1 MNEAAWPH
9 ADIPPRPTEAL
20 LIEHL
25 PTLDAQRVVCT
36 SAGRAQAAFVA
47 ARRWPSA
54 EVECLYLDLYRA
66 ELARA
71 AMGECPTNLAIRCDV
86 DFQATD
92 VDLAVLPLSSTGE
105 AELTR
110 ELLQSAFVRL
120 KMGGTLL
127 ASTDNVRDSW
137 LGDELAKLE
146 RRVERIV
153 AETGVV
159 YRLVK
164 RQPLKRVRDFSCEVV
179 FRDGERLLR
188 AVTRPGVFSHRHV
201 DPGARRL
208 MEAMTV
214 SPGDRVF
221 DIGCGWGAVALAA
234 AARSAEAHV
243 FAIDSHARAV
253 ACTAHAAELNG
264 LANLTVRHT
273 ASGDC
278 DQPGSY
284 DLALANP
291 PYYGNFRIAE
301 LFLDAAH
308 RALRPRGRVV
318 VVTKLVEWYEEHMSR
333 WFDELEVN
341 EQRGYQIV
349 SGVRSAR

>member
-1 MNEAAWPH
+1 MSDVTWPH
-9 ADIPPRPTEAL
+9 ADVPPRPTEAL
-20 LIEHL
+20 VIAQL
-25 PTLDAQRVVCT
+25 PTVDVQRVICT
-36 SAGRAQAAFVA
+36 SPGRAQAAYVA
-47 ARRWPSA
+47 ARRWSSA

-66 ELARA
+66 QLAQTA
-71 AMGECPTNLAIRCDV
+71 VDNGPANLTIRCGD

-92 VDLAVLPLSSTGE
+92 VDLAFLPLSSTGE

-120 KMGGTLL
+120 KIDGMLI

-137 LGDELAKLE
+137 LFDELSKFE

-159 YRLVK
+159 YRLIK
-164 RQPLKRVRDFSCEVV
+164 RKPLKKVRDFSCEVV
-179 FRDGERLLR
+179 FRDGEQLLK

-208 MEAMTV
+208 LEAMTV
-214 SPGDRVF
+214 STGDRVF
-221 DIGCGWGAVALAA
+221 DIGCGWGTVALAA
-234 AARSAEAHV
+234 AGRAADAHV
-243 FAIDSHARAV
+243 LAIDSHARAI
-253 ACTAHAAELNG
+253 ACTNHAAELNG
-264 LANLTVRHT
+264 FKNLVTSHT

-291 PYYGNFRIAE
+291 PYYGNYRIAE
-301 LFLDAAH
+301 LFLDAAQ
-308 RALRPRGRVV
+308 RALRPRGRII
-318 VVTKLVEWYEEHMSR
+318 VVTKLVDWYLEHMPQ
-333 WFDELEVN
+333 WFDLDEVS
-341 EQRGYQIV
+341 EQRGYQV
-349 SGVRSAR
+349 LSGVKA

>member
-1 MNEAAWPH
+1 MNEATWPH

-20 LIEHL
+20 LIEQL
-25 PTLDAQRVVCT
+25 ATLDAQRVLCT
-36 SAGRAQAAFVA
+36 SLGRAQAAFVA
-47 ARRWPSA
+47 ARQWPTA

-71 AMGECPTNLAIRCDV
+71 AIGECPPNLTIRCDV
-86 DFQATD
+86 DFHTTD

-120 KMGGTLL
+120 KLGGTLL

-137 LGDELAKLE
+137 LLDELAKLE

-214 SPGDRVF
+214 SAGERVI

-234 AARSAEAHV
+234 AARSPDAQV
-243 FAIDSHARAV
+243 LAIDSHARAI
-253 ACTAHAAELNG
+253 ACTSHAAELNG
-264 LANLTVRHT
+264 LTNLQVLHT
-273 ASGDC
+273 ARGDC

-308 RALRPRGRVV
+308 RALRPQGRIV

-333 WFDELEVN
+333 WFNDIEVS

-349 SGVRSAR
+349 AGVRNAK

>member
-1 MNEAAWPH
+1 M
-9 ADIPPRPTEAL
+9 
-20 LIEHL
+20 IEHL
-25 PTLDAQRVVCT
+25 PTLDAQRVLCT

-153 AETGVV
+153 AETAWCI
-159 YRLVK
+159 
-164 RQPLKRVRDFSCEVV
+164 DS
-179 FRDGERLLR
+179 
-188 AVTRPGVFSHRHV
+188 SN
-201 DPGARRL
+201 
-208 MEAMTV
+208 V
-214 SPGDRVF
+214 SRSSACAIFP
-221 DIGCGWGAVALAA
+221 
-234 AARSAEAHV
+234 ARSC
-243 FAIDSHARAV
+243 FATVNDCCGPLLAR
-253 ACTAHAAELNG
+253 E
-264 LANLTVRHT
+264 
-273 ASGDC
+273 S
-278 DQPGSY
+278 
-284 DLALANP
+284 
-291 PYYGNFRIAE
+291 FRIAMSIP
-301 LFLDAAH
+301 A
-308 RALRPRGRVV
+308 RG
-318 VVTKLVEWYEEHMSR
+318 
-333 WFDELEVN
+333 
-341 EQRGYQIV
+341 
-349 SGVRSAR
+349 A